1 MDILNTLLFGH
12 KYGTCIF
19 CGDKTKLSDS
29 VFYKDNA
36 CVCRKCNN
44 SVKTTPFSQFYKS
57 TEYISFFIAP
67 LNYSGVVKN
76 AVHSLKFKF
85 TRSAAYCLAYYINI
99 CLSVMAD
106 EISLNR
112 FDMLVPVPLSRLRL
126 KERGYNQAELI
137 AQCISEYFHIPVKSD
152 ALIKYKNTKPQ
163 SLLSHDKRHT
173 NVQNSYVS
181 KADISGKNI
190 LLIDDVCTTGNT
202 LNACAKALKENGAG
216 IIGAV
221 TAACVSGSHHSSLYN
236 EFFS

>member
-1 MDILNTLLFGH
+1 MDIINTLLFGH
-12 KYGTCIF
+12 KYGICVF
-19 CGDKTKLSDS
+19 CGDKIKLTDS
-29 VFYKDNA
+29 VFYKNNI
-36 CVCRKCNN
+36 CICRKCND
-44 SVKTTPFSQFYKS
+44 SLKTTPFSHFYKS

-67 LNYSGVVKN
+67 LNYSGVVKK
-76 AVHSLKFKF
+76 AIRSLKFKF
-85 TRSAAYCLAYYINI
+85 TQDVVDCLSYYINI
-99 CLSVMAD
+99 CLSVMAE

-112 FDMLVPVPLSRLRL
+112 FDILVPVPLSRYRL
-126 KERGYNQAELI
+126 NERGYNQAELI
-137 AQCISEYFHIPVKSD
+137 AQCISDYFHIPVKSD

-163 SLLSHDKRHT
+163 SLLSHDKRHK
-173 NVQNSYVS
+173 NVQNSYIS
-181 KADISGKNI
+181 QSDISGKNI